1 MSEKSVFP
9 ETVSAYEVKNNSR
22 LFERLLE
29 VKKNGVFLFGISLLF
44 LEIFT
49 FSYYANEESDDII
62 GGFTKTVQL
71 SIKNISRNIGEVFFK
86 LGT

>member
-9 ETVSAYEVKNNSR
+9 ETVSAYEVKNNSC

-29 VKKNGVFLFGISLLF
+29 VKKNGVFLFGISILF

-49 FSYYANEESDDII
+49 FSYYANEGSDD
-62 GGFTKTVQL
+62 V
-71 SIKNISRNIGEVFFK
+71 R
-86 LGT
+86 